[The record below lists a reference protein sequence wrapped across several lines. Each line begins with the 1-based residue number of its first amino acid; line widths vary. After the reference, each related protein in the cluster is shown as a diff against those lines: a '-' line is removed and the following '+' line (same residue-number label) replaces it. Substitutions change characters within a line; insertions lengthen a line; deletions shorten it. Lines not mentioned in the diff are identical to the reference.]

1 MPPDEDATRLR
12 RFGRGTGGDTGG
24 DATAKRRRGTGWD
37 VSRAIADAP
46 VRLRPA
52 ILALVRALAAGDD
65 PLGDPVGPDAPAGTA
80 PDLALDDVGEA
91 VARIRGELL
100 RESSGAD
107 DPGGAEWARR
117 HAELDAAALEA
128 ASDVLRAYAERN
140 RRFLQDISHDLRSPL
155 NSILFLADALRN
167 EHSGPLNAVQ
177 ARQMDVLFM
186 ATVTLVKMVNDLI
199 DFARLQ
205 DGAAITVA
213 RTAFSL
219 ETVVEDVRRLVG
231 PLVTYHKAELRVET
245 AAEGLRKG
253 DPQLLSR
260 VLLNL
265 VSNALQA
272 IPDGGTTE
280 LFAHD
285 EPDGSLRI
293 EVREDGEEADLE
305 RIRRVI
311 HADDPDDVAGETRG
325 WTHGLGLSISARLV
339 RAAGGRIEV
348 EEASGGGAAFTV
360 LLPFPPL

>member
-1 MPPDEDATRLR
+1 L
-12 RFGRGTGGDTGG
+12 
-24 DATAKRRRGTGWD
+24 
-37 VSRAIADAP
+37 
-46 VRLRPA
+46 
-52 ILALVRALAAGDD
+52 LALVRALAAGDEPLTDD
-65 PLGDPVGPDAPAGTA
+65 PGTDTSSGAA
-80 PDLALDDVGEA
+80 PDLALDDLGEA
-91 VARIRGELL
+91 VARLRGELL
-100 RESSGAD
+100 REGIGSD
-107 DPGGAEWARR
+107 DPNGPQWARR

-128 ASDVLRAYAERN
+128 ASEVLRAYAERN
-140 RRFLQDISHDLRSPL
+140 RRFLQDVSHDLRSPL

-177 ARQMDVLFM
+177 SRQMDVLFM

-205 DGAAITVA
+205 DGAPITVGRA
-213 RTAFSL
+213 AFSL

-231 PLVTYHKAELRVET
+231 PLVSYHRAELRVET
-245 AAEGLRKG
+245 AAEGLRTG

-272 IPDGGTTE
+272 IPDGGTAE
-280 LFAHD
+280 LSMRDDA
-285 EPDGSLRI
+285 DGSLVI
-293 EVREDGEEADLE
+293 EVREDGDGADLE

-311 HADDPDDVAGETRG
+311 HAHDPDAVSGETRG

-339 RAAGGRIEV
+339 RAAGGRIDV
-348 EEASGGGAAFTV
+348 GASPGGGAAFTV

>member
-1 MPPDEDATRLR
+1 MPPDGDGTRIR
-12 RFGRGTGGDTGG
+12 RFGRSAGSGTGEDLSAG
-24 DATAKRRRGTGWD
+24 RRRASGWD
-37 VSRAIADAP
+37 AGRAIAGAP
-46 VRLRPA
+46 ARLRPA

-65 PLGDPVGPDAPAGTA
+65 PLGVPEDGEAAAGTA

-91 VARIRGELL
+91 VARLRGELL
-100 RESSGAD
+100 REWSSAAD
-107 DPGGAEWARR
+107 RDEAEWARR

-128 ASDVLRAYAERN
+128 ASEVLGTYAERN
-140 RRFLQDISHDLRSPL
+140 RRFLQDVSHDLRSPL

-177 ARQMDVLFM
+177 SRQMDVLFM

-205 DGAAITVA
+205 DGAPITVA
-213 RTAFSL
+213 RAAFSL
-219 ETVVEDVRRLVG
+219 ETVVEDVGRLVG
-231 PLVTYHKAELRVET
+231 PLVAYHKAELRVET
-245 AAEGLRKG
+245 PAEGLRTG

-265 VSNALQA
+265 LSNAIQA
-272 IPDGGTTE
+272 IPDGGTAE
-280 LFAHD
+280 LSVHD

-293 EVREDGEEADLE
+293 EVREDGDGAELD

-311 HADDPDDVAGETRG
+311 HAVDPDGVAGETRG

-339 RAAGGRIEV
+339 RAAGGRIDV
-348 EEASGGGAAFTV
+348 EASPTGGAAFTV
-360 LLPFPPL
+360 ILPFPPL